1 MALNIAY
8 LSQSKSRVLMRL
20 FVFTLSLLLALP
32 TFAARIKDVSEVAGV
47 RSNQLIGYGLVVG
60 LAGSGETTPF
70 TDQSFN
76 TMLKNFGIQLPPG
89 TKPKTKNVAA
99 VVVNATLPAFA
110 KQGQHVDITVSS
122 IGSAKSL
129 HGGTLLQTFL
139 KGLDGKIYAVAQGTL
154 VVGGF
159 SIEGAD
165 GSKIVSNTPT
175 VGRIS
180 NGATVEQEIASPFGR
195 GDYLTFNLFDSDF
208 TTAQRMA
215 DAVNQFLGPDMASAI
230 DATSIRVR
238 APRDVSQRVAFLSTI
253 ENLEFET
260 ADSAAKII
268 VNSRTGTI
276 VVGQHVRLK
285 PAAITHGGM
294 TVTIKENAQVSQPN
308 AFSQGQTVVTPNS
321 DINVTE
327 KNARM
332 FVFQPGVTLDDLVRA
347 VNQVG
352 AGPSDVMAILQALK
366 QAGAIEGQLII
377 I

>member
-1 MALNIAY
+1 
-8 LSQSKSRVLMRL
+8 MRL

-60 LAGSGETTPF
+60 LAGTGETTPF

-76 TMLKNFGIQLPPG
+76 TMLKNFGIQLPSG

>member
-1 MALNIAY
+1 MVLNIAY

>member
-1 MALNIAY
+1 MY
-8 LSQSKSRVLMRL
+8 RKW
-20 FVFTLSLLLALP
+20 
-32 TFAARIKDVSEVAGV
+32 
-47 RSNQLIGYGLVVG
+47 
-60 LAGSGETTPF
+60 
-70 TDQSFN
+70 
-76 TMLKNFGIQLPPG
+76 PG
-89 TKPKTKNVAA
+89 
-99 VVVNATLPAFA
+99 FA

>member
-20 FVFTLSLLLALP
+20 FVFTLSLLLAQP

>member
-1 MALNIAY
+1 
-8 LSQSKSRVLMRL
+8 MRL

-285 PAAITHGGM
+285 PASITHGGM

>member
-1 MALNIAY
+1 
-8 LSQSKSRVLMRL
+8 
-20 FVFTLSLLLALP
+20 
-32 TFAARIKDVSEVAGV
+32 
-47 RSNQLIGYGLVVG
+47 
-60 LAGSGETTPF
+60 
-70 TDQSFN
+70 
-76 TMLKNFGIQLPPG
+76 
-89 TKPKTKNVAA
+89 
-99 VVVNATLPAFA
+99 
-110 KQGQHVDITVSS
+110 
-122 IGSAKSL
+122 
-129 HGGTLLQTFL
+129 
-139 KGLDGKIYAVAQGTL
+139 
-154 VVGGF
+154 
-159 SIEGAD
+159 
-165 GSKIVSNTPT
+165 
-175 VGRIS
+175 
-180 NGATVEQEIASPFGR
+180 
-195 GDYLTFNLFDSDF
+195 
-208 TTAQRMA
+208 MA

-268 VNSRTGTI
+268 VNSQTGTI

>member
-1 MALNIAY
+1 
-8 LSQSKSRVLMRL
+8 MRL

-76 TMLKNFGIQLPPG
+76 TMLKNFGIQLPHG